1 MEENDYEKNLG
12 TFHSLYRD
20 VSSNIFL
27 DKNDER
33 IYNETK
39 TDSFLNPISHTQI
52 ARYKR
57 SIENISRDRE
67 WRILRGRRRVISFR
81 PWRTYGPNNIGLA
94 DLCFI
99 PDFKNPKGKKKT
111 IFVYMDAFSRMCYVS
126 LCKNGTAKEVANHL
140 EDAFS
145 FMGKPPLKFT
155 SDRGKLSEFHI
166 SIYLTFVT
174 QNTLGQYISLSL

>member
-33 IYNETK
+33 IYKETK

-57 SIENISRDRE
+57 SIESISRDRE
-67 WRILRGRRRVISFR
+67 WRILRGRRRVLSFR

-99 PDFKNPKGKKKT
+99 PDFKNPKGKKKNDFRVYGR
-111 IFVYMDAFSRMCYVS
+111 IFTPVLPVDVQKRNRERNC
-126 LCKNGTAKEVANHL
+126 
-140 EDAFS
+140 DS
-145 FMGKPPLKFT
+145 FGRCIFFYGQAT
-155 SDRGKLSEFHI
+155 FEIHI
-166 SIYLTFVT
+166 
-174 QNTLGQYISLSL
+174 